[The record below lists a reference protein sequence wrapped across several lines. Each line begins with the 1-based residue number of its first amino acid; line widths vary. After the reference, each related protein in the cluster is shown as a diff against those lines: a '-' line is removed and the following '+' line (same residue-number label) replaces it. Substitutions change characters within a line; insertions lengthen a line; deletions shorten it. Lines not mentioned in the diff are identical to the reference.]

1 MVDELTVRQIRL
13 ERIWTA
19 AGWPRSAQREGV
31 RPRMGRAIPM
41 TPRRLVLDPKRRF
54 AYLAERRWWTTPLV
68 TRHILCLALRAI
80 GCADVRSGIPPPQS
94 TNSSGTN
101 LDSRRL
107 APQRA
112 ARRGEAQDGP
122 SNPHDSTPPR
132 ADPKRRFAYLAE
144 RRWWTNQRLLGTSC
158 ASHSGPSAAPMFAPA
173 SCLHRRQIR
182 LERIW
187 TAAGWPRSAQREG
200 VRPRMARAIP
210 LTPRRLVLDR
220 RAFCVSGGAD

>member
-1 MVDELTVRQIRL
+1 MAEGAPLLREYRVYSLIEGSNPSLSARYAKRPLWGVL
-13 ERIWTA
+13 RIWRRD
-19 AGWPRSAQREGV
+19 GG
-31 RPRMGRAIPM
+31 GR
-41 TPRRLVLDPKRRF
+41 TN
-54 AYLAERRWWTTPLV
+54 
-68 TRHILCLALRAI
+68 
-80 GCADVRSGIPPPQS
+80 GS